1 MSLNVVDWNA
11 YQNAMWKMSRFK
23 ACSHRT
29 PCFPMHSTSLKF
41 FPLLLLF
48 RSWRARLTWP
58 RLGSW
63 TAPTTGGSSP
73 TLSTRWST
81 PTWRESPVSC
91 RSTLTWSSRLMPPP
105 GPWPCWPSWPS
116 HWPWLHWARLAV
128 WTQSWGFAAVI
139 FTSLGPFHKLT
150 VIYFPSEAIFGPDLY
165 GLRHRV
171 PRVQMENPAL
181 KVWQDIRRLP
191 APAVD
196 PDILDSVHFLL

>member
-1 MSLNVVDWNA
+1 M
-11 YQNAMWKMSRFK
+11 
-23 ACSHRT
+23 
-29 PCFPMHSTSLKF
+29 
-41 FPLLLLF
+41 
-48 RSWRARLTWP
+48 
-58 RLGSW
+58 
-63 TAPTTGGSSP
+63 
-73 TLSTRWST
+73 
-81 PTWRESPVSC
+81 
-91 RSTLTWSSRLMPPP
+91 
-105 GPWPCWPSWPS
+105 
-116 HWPWLHWARLAV
+116 

-139 FTSLGPFHKLT
+139 FTSLEPFHKLT